1 MVNHVLYA
9 FHKLHSHSVYTQK
22 YTLLLY
28 IASCLPFVPEQ
39 GTVGASG
46 DLAPLSHLTLG
57 LMGEGLMWSPTSG
70 WANAKD
76 VRLISL

>member
-57 LMGEGLMWSPTSG
+57 LMERDSCGVPPVDGLML
-70 WANAKD
+70 KM
-76 VRLISL
+76 